1 MHTIEHQLSPEHRE
15 QIEQM
20 LRATESLNQE
30 EVAVALELVDLS
42 LGNPASDYQFLLARG
57 PSGLAGYLCYG
68 RTPMTE
74 GTYDLYWL
82 VTHPEQRRQ
91 GVARALVMA
100 LEQRLRSE
108 GARLIRVETSS
119 QEGYGAARRF
129 YRACAYDEAAVLREF
144 YRPGEDLIIFTKSL
158 CADAGRWHRRA

>member
-20 LRATESLNQE
+20 LRATESL
-30 EVAVALELVDLS
+30 
-42 LGNPASDYQFLLARG
+42 
-57 PSGLAGYLCYG
+57 
-68 RTPMTE
+68 
-74 GTYDLYWL
+74 
-82 VTHPEQRRQ
+82 
-91 GVARALVMA
+91 
-100 LEQRLRSE
+100 
-108 GARLIRVETSS
+108 S